1 MNKNVKTNLCV
12 ALCAVTALSACACS
26 TAQPESTFDSP
37 RPWQDDIKVA
47 LDGSYEK
54 LDYAV
59 AVYDTTGGAT
69 DDKRVK
75 IADGKMTF
83 ALSEPVSGDFTTLE
97 MSFSV
102 TYAADAPAPDAGLT
116 DTIVSRVLFSTNSLA
131 AKEMQKTVTLAD
143 RDGVQNLSYE
153 LTADYFGTHEAT
165 FRYIAS
171 DEAARTLAL
180 KEDTCHDNEMLF
192 FLARAQTLAPEGTT
206 MFRTVNIFD
215 SFYNGKLTE
224 YTMLATNSAELVS
237 LDIGD
242 WVKDFG
248 IEAVTDEQSGETT
261 YPVPCYNTSV
271 GINAERHGPPYVV
284 NYAEKP
290 FVRGEKSHAKLPIR
304 IGYSQYENSRAFRYT
319 EYTLTACSFD
329 RAK

>member
-1 MNKNVKTNLCV
+1 MKKIVKNNLCV
-12 ALCAVTALSACACS
+12 ALCALTALSVCACS
-26 TAQPESTFDSP
+26 TVQSESAFDSP
-37 RPWQDDIKVA
+37 RPWHDDIKIA

-59 AVYDTTGGAT
+59 AIYDTTGGVD

-75 IADGKMTF
+75 IADGSMTF
-83 ALSEPVSGDFTTLE
+83 TLSEPVYGDFTTLD

-102 TYAADAPAPDAGLT
+102 TYSADAPSPDAGLT
-116 DTIVSRVLFSTNSLA
+116 DTITSRVLFSTISLA
-131 AKEMQKTVTLAD
+131 AKEMQKTVSLAD
-143 RDGVQNLSYE
+143 RDGTDNLSYE
-153 LTADYFGTHEAT
+153 LTADYFGSHEAT
-165 FRYIAS
+165 IKFT
-171 DEAARTLAL
+171 ARDGETRKLAL
-180 KEDTCHDNEMLF
+180 SEDTCHDNEMIF
-192 FLARAQTLAPEGTT
+192 MLARAQALAAEGST
-206 MFRTVNIFD
+206 MFRAVNIFD
-215 SFYNGKLTE
+215 SFANGKLTE
-224 YTMLATNSAELVS
+224 YTMVAANASDLVAV
-237 LDIGD
+237 DIGD

-248 IEAVTDEQSGETT
+248 VEPVTDEQTGETS
-261 YPVPCYNTSV
+261 YPISCYNTSI

-329 RAK
+329 RA